1 MSKAVIVTANTISFH
16 AAGKFNQVNISNPQF
31 ANIKELVK
39 SGKLE
44 EAAKLIDLKPQV
56 LAAIAGSKAE
66 LRGNTVYFNGEA
78 VHSILGHRI
87 VSLAQQGFTIEPML
101 RFLENLMSNPSK
113 RAVDELYGFL
123 EASKLPITD
132 DGHFLAYKSV
142 RQDFKDHHTG
152 TMDNSP
158 GTVVR
163 MDRNKVDEDKDRTC
177 SYGLHFAA
185 HEYASNF
192 GSSGRMVVLKINP
205 RDVVAIPSDYN
216 KQKGRACEYLV
227 LEEVDRSDTKL
238 VGKAIVGTPA
248 APKIVQA
255 APKVVGTPRIT
266 TPAAPVS
273 RDVKRVPC
281 DAGIPVKVGDKVR
294 HRKSS
299 PFYGLNTKYNPNNT
313 AVGVV
318 TDIKYLGTDTSRG
331 VHLNI
336 YVKWE
341 TGGSNCYNAM
351 DLEFDVL
358 AAPTTPTAPAYTPE
372 ADNYQDTKRWVSA
385 KTRGIRKFI
394 GTKEQFPV
402 NRDVAYS
409 LSRVSKDKEYRGDF
423 YFTSYT
429 AQGNLVFV
437 RNDREGKAE
446 KYVTIKNLND
456 WVIRYNSN

>member
-1 MSKAVIVTANTISFH
+1 MSKAVIVTSNTISFH
-16 AAGKFNQVNISNPQF
+16 AAGKFNQVNVSNPQF
-31 ANIKELVK
+31 TQIKELVK
-39 SGKLE
+39 QGKLE

-78 VHSILGHRI
+78 VHSILGQRI
-87 VSLAQQGFTIEPML
+87 VSLSQQGFTIEPML

-123 EASKLPITD
+123 EVSKLPITE

-142 RQDFKDHHTG
+142 RQDFKDHHSG

-185 HEYASNF
+185 HEYARGF
-192 GSSGRMVVLKINP
+192 GAGGRMVVLKINP

-216 KQKGRACEYLV
+216 NQKGRACEYLV
-227 LEEVDRSDTKL
+227 LEEVGREDTKL
-238 VGKAIVGTPA
+238 VGRSFVDTT
-248 APKIVQA
+248 VH
-255 APKVVGTPRIT
+255 KVVGTPRDA
-266 TPAAPVS
+266 TPAAP
-273 RDVKRVPC
+273 VKRVPC
-281 DAGIPVKVGDKVR
+281 DSGLPIKVGDKVR
-294 HRKSS
+294 SRKGSTFHGMSS
-299 PFYGLNTKYNPNNT
+299 SANPDNSV
-313 AVGVV
+313 VGVV
-318 TDIKYLGTDTSRG
+318 ENTEYHGSADGRR
-331 VHLNI
+331 LNI
-336 YVKWE
+336 LVRWPS
-341 TGGSNCYNAM
+341 GRGNCYNKA
-351 DLEFDVL
+351 DLEFDL
-358 AAPTTPTAPAYTPE
+358 AVPVTLAVPVYTPE
-372 ADNYQDTKRWVSA
+372 ADNYQDTKRWISA
-385 KTRGIRKFI
+385 KTRGVRKFI

-423 YFTSYT
+423 YFTAYT

-437 RNDREGKAE
+437 RNGRYGKPE
-446 KYVTIKNLND
+446 KYVTIKTLSD
-456 WVIRYNSN
+456 WVVRYNSN